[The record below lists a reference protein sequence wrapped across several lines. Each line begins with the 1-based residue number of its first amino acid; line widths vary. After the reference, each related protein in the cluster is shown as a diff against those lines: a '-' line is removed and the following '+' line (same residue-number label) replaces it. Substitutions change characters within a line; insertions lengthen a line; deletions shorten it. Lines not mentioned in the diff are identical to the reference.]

1 MDQQYESFLRRL
13 PAAATAFAAAT
24 AAAAAP
30 ASPLPLLF
38 PPSLAFPLLV
48 AGGSTSS
55 AARSNRAHSA
65 TTTIVVVAVVHTSSD
80 ACGCWFDNIS
90 AKDNSFWRVEIRIVA
105 GVLRVPSSLLSSL
118 SSLLFILQWKET
130 SESCVPSSRARRPRG
145 ARKKKPDVSRDAG
158 AAVVYKR
165 RAAANAA
172 VVDGG
177 GGGKFLKVTEWE
189 R

>member
-105 GVLRVPSSLLSSL
+105 GVLRVSSSLLSPL
-118 SSLLFILQWKET
+118 SSLFFILQWKET
-130 SESCVPSSRARRPRG
+130 SERCVPSPRGQPRG